1 MYDPKFP
8 EINLYNPL
16 ETTIQSSKFVV
27 LYTEKTKRIHTQ
39 QVLNGRNSSDDDGI
53 SSTFNNKRG
62 NHKG

>member
-8 EINLYNPL
+8 EINLYNPPWQRPFKVL
-16 ETTIQSSKFVV
+16 NLLYYIQRKQE
-27 LYTEKTKRIHTQ
+27 YTQ